1 MKDNL
6 DEKIMIKFIELRAKF
21 YSYIIDNRSAD
32 KKVKDTKTCVMERK
46 LKFEN

>member
-21 YSYIIDNRSAD
+21 YSYIIDNHSAD
-32 KKVKDTKTCVMERK
+32 KKGQRHKNVCHGKKT
-46 LKFEN
+46 